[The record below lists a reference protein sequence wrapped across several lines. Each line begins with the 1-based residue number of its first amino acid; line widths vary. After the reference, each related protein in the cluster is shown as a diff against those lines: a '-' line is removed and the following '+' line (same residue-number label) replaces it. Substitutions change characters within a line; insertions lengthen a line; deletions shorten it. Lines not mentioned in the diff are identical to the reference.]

1 MDIPISFDNTV
12 GIVII
17 AMLIGLFVWMYHRRL
32 RPEASVKAEKEL
44 GFAYEWVA
52 TPVSESQEGFRP
64 LSRTDGRREAWR
76 RVTA

>member
-32 RPEASVKAEKEL
+32 RPEATVEAKEEL
-44 GFAYEWVA
+44 DSLTNG
-52 TPVSESQEGFRP
+52 SQHRIESQEGFADRFP
-64 LSRTDGRREAWR
+64 ELTDVVGAEMRDG
-76 RVTA
+76 